1 MKITT
6 RSLVIAAIMLAVT
19 LVLGQLPV
27 GGFIPIPGTPVRA
40 TTLHI
45 PTILAGILGGPVAG
59 VLTGL
64 GFGIS
69 SMIRAAQLADPIF
82 TDPVV
87 AILPR
92 LFIGLAAWAVYAAL
106 RRTNEVVAIVAG
118 ALAGSLT
125 NTVLVISLLIL
136 TGKLDRTLALGIG
149 VTYGSAEA
157 AVAAIISLAVVGAV
171 RGLVVGRR
179 QGANI

>member
-1 MKITT
+1 MKIQT

-40 TTLHI
+40 TTLQI

-59 VLTGL
+59 LLTGL

-82 TDPVV
+82 TNPVI

-92 LFIGLAAWAVYAAL
+92 LFIGVAAWYAYAAF
-106 RRTNEVVAIVAG
+106 RRINETVGILGGAIV
-118 ALAGSLT
+118 GSLT
-125 NTVLVISLLIL
+125 NTVLVVSMIIL
-136 TGKLDRTLALGIG
+136 TGSLAPAVIVPIGI
-149 VTYGSAEA
+149 TYGAAEA
-157 AVAAIISLAVVGAV
+157 VVSAIISLAVVGAV
-171 RGLVVGRR
+171 KGVEVGRR
-179 QGANI
+179 RGASV